1 MIDDIR
7 WKCGVMKLSTLLRT
21 AIVAMVLGWPAV
33 SFAQLT
39 VLTSG
44 GFRAPYQEALPA
56 FEGASG
62 IKVTTLSG
70 ASQGDGP
77 NTIGAQLR
85 RGVEADL
92 VIMSKEGLLDLAAA
106 GFVVRESAIDLAQT
120 PLGAAVRAGAS
131 TPDISTIAAFK
142 QTLLAAKGITF
153 PGSTTGIYMMKEMFP
168 KLGVAEAIAS
178 KITNTGVSAV
188 ADGTADLALQPV
200 SELVHAPG
208 VRYIGP
214 IPADVQYISVFT
226 AALVT
231 RAAHESAAKR
241 MLTFLASDAVATAAR
256 TSGMEPIKRR

>member
-1 MIDDIR
+1 MIDDTR
-7 WKCGVMKLSTLLRT
+7 WKRGVMKLSALLRT
-21 AIVAMVLGWPAV
+21 AIVALVLGWPAV
-33 SFAQLT
+33 ASAQLT

-56 FEGASG
+56 FERSSG

-85 RGVEADL
+85 RGVEVDV
-92 VIMSKEGLLDLAAA
+92 VIMSKEGLLDLVGA
-106 GFVVRESAIDLAQT
+106 GLLVRESAIDLAQT
-120 PLGAAVRAGAS
+120 PLGAAVRDGAP
-131 TPDISTIAAFK
+131 TPDISTVAAFK

-168 KLGVAEAIAS
+168 KLGIAEAIAG

-188 ADGTADLALQPV
+188 AAGEADLALQPV
-200 SELVHAPG
+200 SELMGVPG

-214 IPADVQYISVFT
+214 IPADVQYVSIFT
-226 AALVT
+226 TALVGK
-231 RAAHESAAKR
+231 AAHADAARK
-241 MLTFLASDAVATAAR
+241 MLAFLASDAVATAAR
-256 TSGMEPIKRR
+256 NRGMEPIKQR

>member
-1 MIDDIR
+1 
-7 WKCGVMKLSTLLRT
+7 MKLSALLRT
-21 AIVAMVLGWPAV
+21 AIVALVLGWPAV

-70 ASQGDGP
+70 RPRATARTRLVLSC
-77 NTIGAQLR
+77 GAVSRPTWSSCR
-85 RGVEADL
+85 RKACLSSSPRVCWFGNRRLTWRRPRWARRCAPARRPL
-92 VIMSKEGLLDLAAA
+92 TSARSRRSSK
-106 GFVVRESAIDLAQT
+106 RCW
-120 PLGAAVRAGAS
+120 AV
-131 TPDISTIAAFK
+131 K
-142 QTLLAAKGITF
+142 TF

-188 ADGTADLALQPV
+188 AAGTADLALQPV

-208 VRYIGP
+208 ARYIGP
-214 IPADVQYISVFT
+214 IPADVQYVSIFT
-226 AALVT
+226 AALVSKAVPSAD
-231 RAAHESAAKR
+231 AARR
-241 MLTFLASDAVATAAR
+241 MLTFLASDLVATAAR
-256 TSGMEPIKRR
+256 NSGMEPITGR